1 MIIAVFPL
9 VVALVGLL
17 IFVLTSLQSNPKL
30 VEIGRLLF
38 FIGMLWLVYTSAA
51 RVVRF

>member
-9 VVALVGLL
+9 VVAVIG
-17 IFVLTSLQSNPKL
+17 VLMYALSSNAK
-30 VEIGRLLF
+30 VAEIGRLLF